1 MTINPSR
8 RIPNVGNRGDG
19 NLRLMGLIGLGPAS
33 GVFTCSLLDRRD
45 RLLSSFNPIYQN
57 APYDLVYQY
66 IKEMDP
72 LSVRYPLRITVATY
86 VKFTIISYI

>member
-33 GVFTCSLLDRRD
+33 GV
-45 RLLSSFNPIYQN
+45 FNPIYQN